1 MTFISTRKLI
11 LYKVGTKSP
20 VISVGAVF
28 FLHWNRGEITPV
40 KPHFNAIYRGP
51 LTPIIASR
59 RLTVWFLFLPFNFM
73 SSWAVVYW
81 YVLFMCL
88 ETLIE
93 VEVCHQKKGG
103 SWIIDEIHPHKK
115 RMVLS
120 GQDHSKVQ
128 LTQRVWNHK
137 NLQDLNVSHKVAHGK
152 PVISVGA
159 VQNSTEISGWNN
171 PSYPCIFG
179 HLYKPH
185 VISI

>member
-1 MTFISTRKLI
+1 
-11 LYKVGTKSP
+11 
-20 VISVGAVF
+20 
-28 FLHWNRGEITPV
+28 
-40 KPHFNAIYRGP
+40 
-51 LTPIIASR
+51 
-59 RLTVWFLFLPFNFM
+59 
-73 SSWAVVYW
+73 
-81 YVLFMCL
+81 MCL

-159 VQNSTEISGWNN
+159 VQNSTEISG
-171 PSYPCIFG
+171 
-179 HLYKPH
+179 
-185 VISI
+185 